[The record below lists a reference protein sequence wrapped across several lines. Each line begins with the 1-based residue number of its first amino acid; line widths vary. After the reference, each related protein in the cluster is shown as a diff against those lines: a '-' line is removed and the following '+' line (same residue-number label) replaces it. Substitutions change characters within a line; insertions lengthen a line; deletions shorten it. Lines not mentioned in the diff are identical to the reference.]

1 MYVVMKVNAPVREPI
16 KPLITPEIR
25 AKKLDMVSEL
35 TFGLHT
41 ILEIA

>member
-1 MYVVMKVNAPVREPI
+1 MKVKAPVRAPI

-25 AKKLDMVSEL
+25 AKNCKMDEKEL

-41 ILEIA
+41 VLEIP

>member
-1 MYVVMKVNAPVREPI
+1 MKVKAPVRAPI

-25 AKKLDMVSEL
+25 AIKFEMEVGEL